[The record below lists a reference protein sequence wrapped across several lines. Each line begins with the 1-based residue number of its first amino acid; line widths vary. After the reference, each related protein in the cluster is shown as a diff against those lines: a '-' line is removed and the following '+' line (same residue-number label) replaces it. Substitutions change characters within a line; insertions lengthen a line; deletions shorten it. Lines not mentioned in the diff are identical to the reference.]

1 MNCSITRARWPLRLL
16 FASQP
21 DALGRCLSVIIRAIQ
36 TNLAH
41 RAGLTASAGART
53 GVVTL
58 IQRFGSALNLNVH
71 LHMLILDGVY
81 TLERNG
87 PRFHRVGAPDA
98 RSLERLCRYITRPA
112 LCLERLSTNGAGQV
126 VYQLKNPYR
135 DGTTHILFSLA
146 DFVARLAALVPRPR
160 INLTRYHGVFAPSS
174 PMRRAIVPTPA
185 NARRRRKRKD
195 SAPASATRQCA
206 PTDSRSDCNDPP
218 TAPLTWAQRLKRV
231 FEIDISLCP
240 LCGGQLR
247 VIGDI
252 TDPDLIRKILDHVN
266 SRAPP
271 RLPPRRAN
279 SHQTPPDLFAER

>member
-1 MNCSITRARWPLRLL
+1 MIETSAHLVDHVFPEVPVRQWVLSFPWPLRLL
-16 FASQP
+16 FARLP

-71 LHMLILDGVY
+71 LHMLILDSVY
-81 TLERNG
+81 TLEQNG

-98 RSLERLCRYITRPA
+98 RSLERL
-112 LCLERLSTNGAGQV
+112 LNRLVRRIVRRLT
-126 VYQLKNPYR
+126 R
-135 DGTTHILFSLA
+135 DGTTHILFSPE
-146 DFVARLAALVPRPR
+146 DFIARLAALVPRPR

-174 PMRRAIVPTPA
+174 PMRGAIVPTQA
-185 NARRRRKRKD
+185 SARQRRKLED
-195 SAPASATRQCA
+195 TAAAPSTRPCSS
-206 PTDSRSDCNDPP
+206 TESRGDCNDPP

-231 FEIDISLCP
+231 FEIDI
-240 LCGGQLR
+240 
-247 VIGDI
+247 

-271 RLPPRRAN
+271 RLQPRRAK
-279 SHQTPPDLFAER
+279 SHQIPPDLFAER